1 MKKLKLILFLII
13 VTASVHLYAQII
25 DYTEYVNPFIG
36 TGGHGHTYP
45 GAAVPFGMVQ
55 LSPDTRLTGWDGCS
69 AYHYSDSIIYGFSHT
84 HLSGTGCSDYGDILL
99 MPFVGTINLKNTE
112 CASSFNHKTETASPG
127 YYSVFLDKYQVKVE
141 LTATKRAGFHKY
153 TFSENKN
160 AGIIIDLQHRDEV
173 IDSYIEVVNNNEIK
187 GMRRSKAWAAD
198 QYVYFVV
205 KFSKPFDSY
214 GIALNDSIKNYIKKG
229 EGKNVKAYF
238 TFKTKKNEV
247 VYAKIGISAVSTD
260 GAYKNL
266 DTEISEWN
274 FEQIKSNAKA
284 EWNKELS
291 KIEVD
296 GGSKEQTTVF
306 YTSLYHAMLNPNI
319 YSDVDGQFRGTDLK
333 IHQAKGF
340 DYYTVFS
347 LWDTYRAE
355 HPLFTIIDQKRTSD
369 FINTFINQYSYGGIL
384 PVWELS
390 GNETNCMIGY
400 HAISVIADA
409 FIKGITGFDALKA
422 LEAMKYSAELDKYG
436 LACYKKNGFIISDIE
451 SESVSRTLEYAYD
464 DWCIAQMALKL
475 GKMNDYLTYIQRAQY
490 YKNLYDSTTGFMR
503 AKFNG
508 AWYNPF
514 EPVEVNSNYTEA
526 NAWQYSFYVPQ
537 DITGL
542 FNLMGGK
549 QMLSNKLDDLFA
561 ANNQL
566 FGREQPDITGLI
578 GQYAHGNEPSHH
590 MTYLYDYVNM
600 PWKTQ
605 LLVRKIMDEM
615 YNTKEDGLFG
625 NEDCGQMSAWYV
637 MSAMGFYAVCP
648 GNEEYAIGSPLFKT
662 VTIHLENGNKL
673 IIKANQLS
681 SKNIYIQSATFN
693 GENYNKC
700 FLLHSDIMKGG
711 ELIFTMGYKP
721 NKNWGNKDEDVPKTI
736 ISEHQI
742 VPVPYFIAKSK
753 TFFTSQKIEIKSI
766 IPDTKIYYTTDG
778 SEPDSTKNIYSNPL
792 EIKESSY
799 IKVVAYQKGF
809 GKSFVVCSEYIKIPE
824 GRSIKLLTSYDSQ
837 YTAGGPEG
845 LIDFIRGGKN
855 FRLGAWQGYNGK
867 DFEAIVDLGKMESIH
882 KISAGFLQD
891 IGSWIWMPTLIEY
904 SVSDDN
910 VNFNVVASIKNDISN
925 SDYNSIIK
933 DYTSLCDTKARYI
946 RVKAKGYGIIP
957 SWHLG
962 AGNPSWIFIDEI
974 IVEYVLLT
982 SELLKKLTPKR
993 VFGWKRYL
1001 I

>member
-436 LACYKKNGFIISDIE
+436 LACYKKNGFITSDIE

-514 EPVEVNSNYTEA
+514 EPVEVNSN
-526 NAWQYSFYVPQ
+526 
-537 DITGL
+537 
-542 FNLMGGK
+542 
-549 QMLSNKLDDLFA
+549 
-561 ANNQL
+561 
-566 FGREQPDITGLI
+566 
-578 GQYAHGNEPSHH
+578 
-590 MTYLYDYVNM
+590 
-600 PWKTQ
+600 
-605 LLVRKIMDEM
+605 
-615 YNTKEDGLFG
+615 
-625 NEDCGQMSAWYV
+625 
-637 MSAMGFYAVCP
+637 
-648 GNEEYAIGSPLFKT
+648 
-662 VTIHLENGNKL
+662 
-673 IIKANQLS
+673 
-681 SKNIYIQSATFN
+681 
-693 GENYNKC
+693 
-700 FLLHSDIMKGG
+700 
-711 ELIFTMGYKP
+711 
-721 NKNWGNKDEDVPKTI
+721 
-736 ISEHQI
+736 
-742 VPVPYFIAKSK
+742 
-753 TFFTSQKIEIKSI
+753 
-766 IPDTKIYYTTDG
+766 
-778 SEPDSTKNIYSNPL
+778 
-792 EIKESSY
+792 
-799 IKVVAYQKGF
+799 
-809 GKSFVVCSEYIKIPE
+809 
-824 GRSIKLLTSYDSQ
+824 
-837 YTAGGPEG
+837 
-845 LIDFIRGGKN
+845 
-855 FRLGAWQGYNGK
+855 
-867 DFEAIVDLGKMESIH
+867 
-882 KISAGFLQD
+882 
-891 IGSWIWMPTLIEY
+891 
-904 SVSDDN
+904 
-910 VNFNVVASIKNDISN
+910 
-925 SDYNSIIK
+925 
-933 DYTSLCDTKARYI
+933 
-946 RVKAKGYGIIP
+946 
-957 SWHLG
+957 
-962 AGNPSWIFIDEI
+962 
-974 IVEYVLLT
+974 
-982 SELLKKLTPKR
+982 
-993 VFGWKRYL
+993 
-1001 I
+1001 

>member
-1 MKKLKLILFLII
+1 MPKIKLALLLITLTIN
-13 VTASVHLYAQII
+13 VQLYAQSNN
-25 DYTEYVNPFIG
+25 YAEYVNPFIG

-99 MPFVGTINLKNTE
+99 MPFVGPINLKNTE
-112 CASSFNHKTETASPG
+112 YASSFNHKNEIASPG

-141 LTATKRAGFHKY
+141 LTVTKRAGFHKY
-153 TFSENKN
+153 TFPENKN

-173 IDSYIEVVNNNEIK
+173 IDSYIEIVNNKEIK

-205 KFSKPFDSY
+205 KFSKPFESY
-214 GIALNDSIKNYIKKG
+214 GIALNDSIKADIKKG

-238 TFKTKKNEV
+238 TFKTANNEV
-247 VYAKIGISAVSTD
+247 VYVKVGISAVSTD

-266 DTEISEWN
+266 DSEISDWN
-274 FEQIKSNAKA
+274 FEQIKANAKA

-369 FINTFINQYSYGGIL
+369 FINTFINQYIYGGIL

-390 GNETNCMIGY
+390 GNETYCMIGY
-400 HAISVIADA
+400 HSIPVIVDA
-409 FIKGITGFDALKA
+409 FVKGITGFDALKA
-422 LEAMKYSAELDKYG
+422 LEAMKYSAELDKNG
-436 LACYKKNGFIISDIE
+436 LNFYKKYGFIPSELE

-475 GKMNDYLTYIQRAQY
+475 GKMNDYLTYIKRAQY
-490 YKNLYDSTTGFMR
+490 YKNIYDPTTDFMR

-508 AWYNPF
+508 GWYKPF
-514 EPVEVNSNYTEA
+514 EPAEVNSNYTEA

-537 DITGL
+537 DIIGL
-542 FNLMGGK
+542 SKLMGGK
-549 QMLSNKLDDLFA
+549 QMLANKLNGLFTT
-561 ANNQL
+561 NNQL
-566 FGREQPDITGLI
+566 SGREQPDITGLI

-590 MTYLYDYVNM
+590 MAYLYDYVNM

-605 LLVRKIMDEM
+605 ELVSKIMNEM
-615 YNTKEDGLFG
+615 YTTKEDGLCG

-648 GNEEYAIGSPLFKT
+648 GNDVYAIGSPLFEKI
-662 VTIHLENGNKL
+662 TIHLENGKKF
-673 IIKANQLS
+673 IIKANHRS
-681 SKNIYIQSATFN
+681 EKKFYIQSATLN

-711 ELIFTMGYKP
+711 ELIFTMGNKP
-721 NKNWGNKDEDVPKTI
+721 NKKWGSNEEDIPKTF
-736 ISEHQI
+736 ISEHEI
-742 VPVPYFIAKSK
+742 VPVPYFIAEGK
-753 TFFTSQKIEIKSI
+753 TFFTSQKIVIKSI
-766 IPDTKIYYTTDG
+766 NPDTKIYYTTDG
-778 SEPDSTKNIYSNPL
+778 SEPDSTKNIYSKPL
-792 EIKESSY
+792 ENKESSF
-799 IKVVAYQKGF
+799 IKAVAYQKGY
-809 GKSFVVCSEYIKIPE
+809 GKSFVVCSEYLKIPE
-824 GRSIKLLTSYDSQ
+824 GRSIKLKATYDSQ
-837 YTAGGPEG
+837 YTAGGAEG
-845 LIDFIRGGKN
+845 LIDYIRGGMN

-867 DFEAIVDLGKMESIH
+867 DFEAIVDLGKMENIH

-891 IGSWIWMPTLIEY
+891 IGSWIWMPTVIEY

-910 VNFNVVASIKNDISN
+910 INFNIVASIKNDISD
-925 SDYNSIIK
+925 SDYTSIIK
-933 DYTSLCDTKARYI
+933 DYTSLCNTKGRYI
-946 RVKAKGYGIIP
+946 RVKAKSYGIIP
-957 SWHLG
+957 TWHLG
-962 AGNPSWIFIDEI
+962 VGNPSWIFIDEI
-974 IVEYVLLT
+974 IVE
-982 SELLKKLTPKR
+982 
-993 VFGWKRYL
+993 
-1001 I
+1001 